1 MGTAMQGARAG
12 LGVAPASGSPA
23 PAASP
28 AAPASAPPA
37 WASAMKQRQS
47 ATHGATVLAHTMKA
61 GDSHGGG
68 GGPDVKERE

>member
-1 MGTAMQGARAG
+1 
-12 LGVAPASGSPA
+12 
-23 PAASP
+23 
-28 AAPASAPPA
+28 
-37 WASAMKQRQS
+37 MKQRQS